1 MKIESYKTPKS
12 SFLSIEKDTSI
23 IIDWVLK
30 NKNLKKLLYYT
41 TRDALDRPPLNDEE
55 TFSLIEKNIKNVPKI
70 KINDETLIYLC
81 INFDDFVPNGENP
94 EFRNNTIDFNIICP
108 YECWN
113 LKDFQLR
120 PFRIAAEIDS
130 MFNNKH
136 LSGIGTLE
144 FRYCGHISINDGN
157 YGGITLSYHAI
168 HGEDDKKYTLNP
180 IDQAQLENNF
190 NELFND

>member
-113 LKDFQLR
+113 LKDF
-120 PFRIAAEIDS
+120 
-130 MFNNKH
+130 
-136 LSGIGTLE
+136 
-144 FRYCGHISINDGN
+144 
-157 YGGITLSYHAI
+157 
-168 HGEDDKKYTLNP
+168 
-180 IDQAQLENNF
+180 
-190 NELFND
+190 